1 MSKAPSAMT
10 MDRLGDTKQI
20 ILAQSTSQCCRMGMC
35 QPSINWVVRE
45 ADNYDGGN
53 PHALVQQAWIH
64 EESTFLMR
72 CLSGCL
78 PGCRA
83 VKYVQ
88 HSSTVPA
95 SVVKSEDYKWC
106 TCQCDETPDALSE
119 EDRNKDVIATH
130 EKGQT
135 CTGGICCCYLPY
147 LETKDASSGKL
158 IGKTQY
164 VCDGWIFV
172 PKFDVYD
179 GNGEK
184 KYRLRPD
191 TCVGGCCVM
200 CRCGGPKGKCCKV
213 PYIIRD
219 PNTFEPIKG
228 NAGQKK
234 AQTTRLFSGWA
245 NECCTKRNA
254 YHLVFPDDATPE
266 LKTTLIGS
274 TILMDVQMEEQDEN
288 N

>member
-45 ADNYDGGN
+45 ADKWVYHIIFICLSIIWYVYIRMHSCSHLLFLSSSYDGGN

-64 EESTFLMR
+64 EESTFLSECIILYICLPIIWYVYIYIVCTHVLIFCFYHLVR

-106 TCQCDETPDALSE
+106 TCQCDETPEALSE

-147 LETKDASSGKL
+147 LETKDSSSGKL

-164 VCDGWIFV
+164 VCDGWS
-172 PKFDVYD
+172 
-179 GNGEK
+179 E
-184 KYRLRPD
+184 
-191 TCVGGCCVM
+191 
-200 CRCGGPKGKCCKV
+200 
-213 PYIIRD
+213 YI
-219 PNTFEPIKG
+219 
-228 NAGQKK
+228 
-234 AQTTRLFSGWA
+234 
-245 NECCTKRNA
+245 
-254 YHLVFPDDATPE
+254 
-266 LKTTLIGS
+266 TLCAD
-274 TILMDVQMEEQDEN
+274 LL
-288 N
+288 